1 MSTCPRENL
10 DLNAEKQIKSD
21 EIENINQ
28 KTIKERKRPISSS
41 IRKAINFNKDLKKK
55 NEILNQNNEAE
66 KIKIEKE
73 KYSISSNNIKEKIK
87 LNCFFEKRKNKKK
100 VNFIEKYMITVIEIE
115 SFKKYNYL
123 NTSRSFSSKDSI
135 ACNCHI
141 F

>member
-1 MSTCPRENL
+1 MSKSPREN
-10 DLNAEKQIKSD
+10 AKKKIKSD
-21 EIENINQ
+21 EFENINQ
-28 KTIKERKRPISSS
+28 RKIRERKRPINSS
-41 IRKAINFNKDLKKK
+41 IRKTNSFNKDLEKK

-73 KYSISSNNIKEKIK
+73 KYSISSNNVKGKIK
-87 LNCFFEKRKNKKK
+87 LSSILEKRKNKKK

>member
-1 MSTCPRENL
+1 MSKSPREN
-10 DLNAEKQIKSD
+10 AKKKIKSD
-21 EIENINQ
+21 EFENINQ
-28 KTIKERKRPISSS
+28 RKIRERKRPINSS
-41 IRKAINFNKDLKKK
+41 IRKTNSFNNDLEKK
-55 NEILNQNNEAE
+55 NENLNQNNEAE

-73 KYSISSNNIKEKIK
+73 KYSISSNNVKGKIK
-87 LNCFFEKRKNKKK
+87 LSSILEKRKNKKK

>member
-1 MSTCPRENL
+1 MSKSPRENL
-10 DLNAEKQIKSD
+10 DLNAKKKIKSD
-21 EIENINQ
+21 EFENINQ
-28 KTIKERKRPISSS
+28 RKIRERKRPINSS
-41 IRKAINFNKDLKKK
+41 IRKTNSFNNDLEKKDE
-55 NEILNQNNEAE
+55 NLNQNNEAE

-73 KYSISSNNIKEKIK
+73 KYSISSNNVKGKIK
-87 LNCFFEKRKNKKK
+87 LSSILEKRKNKKK

>member
-1 MSTCPRENL
+1 MSKSPRENL
-10 DLNAEKQIKSD
+10 DLNTKKKIKSD
-21 EIENINQ
+21 EFENINQ
-28 KTIKERKRPISSS
+28 RKIRERKRPINSS
-41 IRKAINFNKDLKKK
+41 IRKTNSFNNDLEKK
-55 NEILNQNNEAE
+55 NENLNQNNEAE

-73 KYSISSNNIKEKIK
+73 KYSISSNNVKGKIK
-87 LNCFFEKRKNKKK
+87 LSSILEKRKNKKK

>member
-1 MSTCPRENL
+1 MSKSPRENL
-10 DLNAEKQIKSD
+10 DLNTKKKIKSD
-21 EIENINQ
+21 EFENINQ
-28 KTIKERKRPISSS
+28 RKIRERKRPINSS
-41 IRKAINFNKDLKKK
+41 IRKTNSFNKDLEKK

-73 KYSISSNNIKEKIK
+73 KYSISSNNVKGKIK
-87 LNCFFEKRKNKKK
+87 LSSILEKRKNKKK